1 MSLNRFQVSRRNAP
15 FQVSGFQVTGF
26 RNPFKSFKS
35 LIGYAEL
42 KVHFP
47 PFRNLME
54 RVRPPSVQETM

>member
-1 MSLNRFQVSRRNAP
+1 MSHNRFQVSRRNAP
-15 FQVSGFQVTGF
+15 FQVSSF
-26 RNPFKSFKS
+26 RNPYKSYKS

>member
-1 MSLNRFQVSRRNAP
+1 MRRFKFGYAELKVQ
-15 FQVSGFQVTGF
+15 GF
-26 RNPFKSFKS
+26 RNPYKSFKS

>member
-1 MSLNRFQVSRRNAP
+1 MSLISSFKAQCAVSSFRV
-15 FQVSGFQVTGF
+15 QGFK
-26 RNPFKSFKS
+26 NPYKSFKS